1 MSDDL
6 VNQLTLNF
14 LISKQQLQKLNKKV
28 KNISDERKIRE
39 IQEYKDRIKKLFSD
53 LLVCQPPDDLLYEVK
68 MSFDTFIEK
77 SIYYFKAH
85 DNSEDLEKE
94 RSEEIPEDIDYE
106 KERDITNGNYEESSN
121 DRDEEDNELEDG
133 YNNDNEEKN
142 EHDEEHD
149 EEHDDEHD
157 EEHDDEHDDEHDEEH
172 DEEHYKYNIIE
183 EQSKTKITNETIN
196 HTPII
201 VTSKYKKQTNSVG
214 VDDIQKLPLDW
225 FENVRQNYKK
235 NKIIPRKKEST
246 ILEPTFRGLKKKI

>member
-28 KNISDERKIRE
+28 KETSSERKIRE
-39 IQEYKDRIKKLFSD
+39 TQEYSDRIKQLFSD

-68 MSFDTFIEK
+68 MSFDNFIEK

-94 RSEEIPEDIDYE
+94 RSEEIHEDIDYE
-106 KERDITNGNYEESSN
+106 KEEREIENGNYKERSN
-121 DRDEEDNELEDG
+121 DSEEDEELDDGYNDDNEENNNEDEQDEEDDDDNNICDKLPKEYNE
-133 YNNDNEEKN
+133 
-142 EHDEEHD
+142 
-149 EEHDDEHD
+149 
-157 EEHDDEHDDEHDEEH
+157 
-172 DEEHYKYNIIE
+172 
-183 EQSKTKITNETIN
+183 SIN
-196 HTPII
+196 HTPIV
-201 VTSKYKKQTNSVG
+201 VTSKYKKPSKSVG

-235 NKIIPRKKEST
+235 NQILPRKKEPT
-246 ILEPTFRGLKKKI
+246 IIEPTFRDFKKKI